1 MNTKNRTPITRR
13 IRASMRHSWSDQVAA
28 QRALLRLTP
37 YDDYLQ
43 NRR

>member
-1 MNTKNRTPITRR
+1 MNTKSRTSMTRR
-13 IRASMRHSWSDQVAA
+13 IRASMRHAWDDQVAA

-43 NRR
+43 RRR